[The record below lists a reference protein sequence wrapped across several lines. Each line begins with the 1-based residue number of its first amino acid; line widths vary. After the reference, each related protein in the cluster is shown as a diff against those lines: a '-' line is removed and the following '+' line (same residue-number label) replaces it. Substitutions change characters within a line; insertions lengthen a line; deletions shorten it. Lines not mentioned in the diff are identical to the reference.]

1 MQAHPNR
8 RAHAGIRT
16 LVTTA
21 ALLGLA
27 GTAQAAC
34 QSPGRSERVALVLC
48 SPGTDTPTLKAAGQA
63 ACQGAASCNAW
74 IWEDAR
80 QLPSQAPASDQALPK
95 AQAGTARAV
104 WISETQHLMELRKA
118 R

>member
-1 MQAHPNR
+1 MQPIQHRHP
-8 RAHAGIRT
+8 RT
-16 LVTTA
+16 GLHTLATAA
-21 ALLGLA
+21 ALLSLA
-27 GTAQAAC
+27 STAQATC

-48 SPGTDTPTLKAAGQA
+48 SPGTATAALKAAGQT
-63 ACQGAASCNAW
+63 ACQGAAACNAW

>member
-1 MQAHPNR
+1 MRPHPYR
-8 RAHAGIRT
+8 HTRTGLRT
-16 LVTTA
+16 LATAA

-27 GTAQAAC
+27 STAQAAC

-48 SPGTDTPTLKAAGQA
+48 SPGADTATLKAAGQA